1 VPSPLLS
8 IVPAALEISRV
19 LPTAEDVIIEAGLA
33 RSPVNC
39 PACGLLSRRLH
50 SHYPRVL
57 RDLPWQG
64 RPAMIRVTAR
74 RFRCLAPACSRK
86 TFAERLGSVA
96 PASARRTARL
106 GDLRSWSSSS
116 AIWLR
121 PHRSGRAAFPHPALP
136 GSGPHHAVRG
146 VQGWVI
152 RGWGRGKLRVTV
164 SNQSQPTRR
173 FFWLRR
179 LRQMN
184 QMRRT
189 SCRNPFRE
197 RQLCG
202 RPK

>member
-1 VPSPLLS
+1 MSPNLHPDCQLGRLDTFPTLS
-8 IVPAALEISRV
+8 VWGSVGSTGCCNTGRFAVIWKDPRWRARV
-19 LPTAEDVIIEAGLA
+19 GLA
-33 RSPVNC
+33 
-39 PACGLLSRRLH
+39 
-50 SHYPRVL
+50 Y
-57 RDLPWQG
+57 
-64 RPAMIRVTAR
+64 
-74 RFRCLAPACSRK
+74 
-86 TFAERLGSVA
+86 
-96 PASARRTARL
+96 RRTRGGSFGL
-106 GDLRSWSSSS
+106 GRGMMASRSATSVGPLGSWSSSS